1 MLNVELYIGNDR
13 LDLFDDEKISM
24 NIVTKNLQQ
33 IDKVFNDFSQ
43 SFTIPASQQNNKV
56 LEHWYSADIA
66 NLTFNPA
73 VKQAGQ
79 NRAEWIAVQKWLF
92 SDGKSSRSKTL
103 GRIRTR

>member
-1 MLNVELYIGNDR
+1 MTGLI
-13 LDLFDDEKISM
+13 LFDDEKISM

-73 VKQAGQ
+73 VKQAGRIELNGLPFRSGFFQ
-79 NRAEWIAVQKWLF
+79 MEKVASQKH
-92 SDGKSSRSKTL
+92 
-103 GRIRTR
+103 